1 MTEDFQFAW
10 MVYAASTLVML
21 LAGWWFMRNWRWSWV
36 RQTLLLVAAAVL
48 LAPAKTSVAESVAVP
63 VLPLFVYQT
72 LFEENGAAPEVTTN
86 LIFAS
91 GGALAIMVVWGVV
104 SLLMRFRRDRRRRFD
119 EDPYFNEQ

>member
-48 LAPAKTSVAESVAVP
+48 LTPAKTSVAESVAVP

-91 GGALAIMVVWGVV
+91 GGALAIMVVWGIV

>member
-91 GGALAIMVVWGVV
+91 GGALAIMVVWGIV